1 MKISIDQ
8 VDMALL
14 DLEGLIKNIR
24 VSVKPE
30 YGVKFSQNFFGYWP
44 ETVAEYW
51 VVFNYLTEGDEE
63 KKFEFYLD
71 KKIASDRAITLNE
84 GVCDAPG
91 AELYHIKKVY

>member
-1 MKISIDQ
+1 MFQ
-8 VDMALL
+8 
-14 DLEGLIKNIR
+14 
-24 VSVKPE
+24 

-71 KKIASDRAITLNE
+71 KQIASDRAMTLNE
-84 GVCDAPG
+84 DVCDAPG